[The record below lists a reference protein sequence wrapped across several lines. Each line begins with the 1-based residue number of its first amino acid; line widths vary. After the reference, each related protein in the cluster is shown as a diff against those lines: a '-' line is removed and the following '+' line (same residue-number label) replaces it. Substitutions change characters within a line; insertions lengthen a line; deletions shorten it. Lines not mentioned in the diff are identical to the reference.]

1 MSTGYAAIE
10 NLRVVLAR
18 DVVSQKNASTA
29 PQSKSEEMLS
39 TTGLMLELKMSAR
52 ESIVLRKSSRN

>member
-1 MSTGYAAIE
+1 MLTGYAAIE

-18 DVVSQKNASTA
+18 DVVSQKNACTA

-39 TTGLMLELKMSAR
+39 TTDLMLELKMLAR